1 MKKEEFDELPDNE
14 KTKLV
19 KIMKIAQKDWE
30 AAKRLGKTPD
40 KVKEE
45 NKHVSQFKMPGTDLA
60 QNRDAIK
67 AYNQSKASGE

>member
-1 MKKEEFDELPDNE
+1 MFL
-14 KTKLV
+14 KLNHGTLHYPMIR
-19 KIMKIAQKDWE
+19 KLTCKKDWE